1 MKEPKSKFPTM
12 GNTAA
17 KNVRFPSATP
27 ERGVLVKKKNTAA
40 GNLYGPKAD
49 KPHKVVTSGRKFAI
63 RAKMPAWS
71 DPQIGPV
78 QGNGRMFKS
87 AVNRTAPN
95 FKDGMSN
102 FN

>member
-1 MKEPKSKFPTM
+1 MKESKSKFPTM
-12 GNTAA
+12 GTSAA
-17 KNVRFPSATP
+17 KNVKFPSAKP

-40 GNLYGPKAD
+40 GSLLGTKAD
-49 KPHKVVTSGRKFAI
+49 KPHKVVKSGRKFAI
-63 RAKMPAWS
+63 RATMPSWK

-95 FKDGMSN
+95 FTDGMSDHN
-102 FN
+102 

>member
-1 MKEPKSKFPTM
+1 MKDSKSKFPTM
-12 GNTAA
+12 GTSAA

-27 ERGVLVKKKNTAA
+27 ERGTLVKKKNTAS
-40 GNLYGPKAD
+40 GSLLGTKAN

-63 RAKMPAWS
+63 RTTMPS
-71 DPQIGPV
+71 YKDPQIGPT